1 MAIPV
6 GYGGQIRSRSGMAKK
21 GMIVANQPGTVD
33 AGYRGEICI
42 LLHNLNQTMCH
53 IKHGDRIAQMVIAPV
68 VRADIL
74 VTDELDSTER
84 GDGGF
89 GSTGE

>member
-6 GYGGQIRSRSGMAKK
+6 GYGGQIRSRRGMAKK
-21 GMIVANQPGTVD
+21 GMVVANQRGTVA
-33 AGYRGEICI
+33 AGDRGELCI
-42 LLHNLNQTMCH
+42 RLHNLNQTMCH